1 MKINYELDEFS
12 TSTIETITNH
22 LRIEKIP
29 HLIEGNQL
37 LVDKSDEFAVD
48 KILSE
53 FGEVEQNQVITED
66 SNSAVKKPDWKVA
79 YERDQ
84 LRRVEKVPSI
94 PKPPKSQNVKETQQS
109 SIFQTI
115 GMVLGGIFG
124 VAIVVAA
131 FLDPTYEGRI
141 YLFLPAIICAGVGLA
156 IGMAVDRL
164 VDTFRGQ
171 KKTY

>member
-12 TSTIETITNH
+12 ATTIEAITNQ
-22 LRIEKIP
+22 LRTKKIP

-37 LVDKSDEFAVD
+37 LVSKNDEIAVD

-53 FGEVEQNQVITED
+53 FGVVEQNQLITED
-66 SNSAVKKPDWKVA
+66 SNSTIKKPDWQVA

-84 LRRVEKVPSI
+84 LRRVEKVPAI
-94 PKPPKSQNVKETQQS
+94 PKPPKPKTVRDTKES

-141 YLFLPAIICAGVGLA
+141 YLFLPAIICAGIGLA
-156 IGMAVDRL
+156 IGMALDRL
-164 VDTFRGQ
+164 VDIIRGH
-171 KKTY
+171 KKNY

>member
-1 MKINYELDEFS
+1 MNINYELDEFS
-12 TSTIETITNH
+12 TTTIETITNQ
-22 LRIEKIP
+22 LRIKKIP

-37 LVDKSDEFAVD
+37 LVSKSDEFAVD

-53 FGEVEQNQVITED
+53 FGVVEQNQLIPED
-66 SNSAVKKPDWKVA
+66 SNSAVKKPDWQVA

-94 PKPPKSQNVKETQQS
+94 PKPSKPKTAKETEES

-115 GMVLGGIFG
+115 GMLLGGIFG

-131 FLDPTYEGRI
+131 FLDPSYEGRI
-141 YLFLPAIICAGVGLA
+141 YLFLPAIIFGVVGFFIGSA
-156 IGMAVDRL
+156 IDSAINKSKGR
-164 VDTFRGQ
+164 
-171 KKTY
+171 